1 MKIDR
6 LTINIGHSGSR
17 KLNHAV
23 LLLFFLFAI
32 SHFSAAQL
40 QVFPTQR
47 SGVTAPAPKRSDTPG
62 ARTKAQPVLTLPF
75 WDDFTKSYGPY
86 PDTMRWENSYSV
98 WVNNGMAINPPTLN
112 VATFDGLDSA
122 GLAYNENEVLL
133 NGFTDTLTSQRID
146 LSETVLPLADRG
158 TVFLS
163 FFYQWRGN
171 GEAPD
176 PQDYLLVEFKYD
188 SAKWEPVLTLKAD
201 DTFKPDT
208 FYTAIVKVDNEKFF
222 DSDFQFRIMSYGR
235 QSGPYDTWNVDYV
248 YLNKGRSIT
257 DTSFPDQAI
266 TSSLSSLFKNRYRA
280 MPYAHFRHDL
290 SLLNPNFN
298 IYNLRDGLP
307 EPLTYYTEAKFTNNK
322 DAAPY
327 IISNLGNDSTNIND
341 DGSNTILAFEKL
353 KVTLKD
359 IPNPNDA
366 AQFNP
371 NADYMDVDLKVHLL
385 TGDNIDLKDGDTA
398 EDYDPLI
405 YEPIDFRINDTVRNT
420 YSLRDYYAYDDGIA
434 EYAAGLIETGDL
446 IAYEFELPFNDTFT
460 QDTLIAFDI
469 YLPPYGM
476 TSNQTV
482 DFFIYGDNNGVPNDA
497 APLLRFSGKSVSR
510 KKLNEFQRI
519 AFLPAILIDQPK
531 FYIGWKQPSV
541 GKMLVGLDISNDTG
555 DKVFVNVNGTWTKN
569 DRVHGSLM
577 VRPVFGSGLVETQVG
592 TEEEVVPFSIFPNP
606 SRGSFY
612 IEGPMDH
619 LEVLSITGQR
629 VSFESVHESD
639 RTLVQ
644 LNQPAGLYLLRC
656 TKGSFTKTHKVI
668 ISR

>member
-1 MKIDR
+1 M
-6 LTINIGHSGSR
+6 
-17 KLNHAV
+17 
-23 LLLFFLFAI
+23 
-32 SHFSAAQL
+32 
-40 QVFPTQR
+40 
-47 SGVTAPAPKRSDTPG
+47 
-62 ARTKAQPVLTLPF
+62 LTLPF
-75 WDDFTKSYGPY
+75 WDDFTTSYGPY
-86 PDTMRWENSYSV
+86 PDTTRWKNSYSV

-133 NGFTDTLTSQRID
+133 NGFTDTLMSKNID
-146 LSETVLPLADRG
+146 LSDPTLPMADRG

-176 PQDYLLVEFKYD
+176 PQDYLQVDFKYD
-188 SAKWEPVLTLKAD
+188 SAKWETVLTLKPN

-208 FYTAIVKVDNEKFF
+208 FYTAIVKVDGEKFF
-222 DSDFQFRIMSYGR
+222 DADFQFRIMAYGR

-257 DTSFPDQAI
+257 DTAFPDQAI

-280 MPYAHFRHDL
+280 MPYQHFRQDL
-290 SLLNPNFN
+290 SLLHPKFN
-298 IYNLRDGLP
+298 IYNLRGGVP
-307 EPLTYYTEAKFTNNK
+307 EVLTYFTEATFHN
-322 DAAPY
+322 DVAAPY
-327 IISNLGNDSTNIND
+327 TISNLGGDSTNIND
-341 DGSNTILAFEKL
+341 DGSNTIFAFEKRT
-353 KVTLKD
+353 VTLKD

-371 NADYMDVDLKVHLL
+371 NAKYVDVDLKVHLL
-385 TGDNIDLKDGDTA
+385 TGDNIDLEDGSPA
-398 EDYDPLI
+398 KDYDPN
-405 YEPIDFRINDTVRNT
+405 YAPIDFRVNDTITNT
-420 YSLRDYYAYDDGIA
+420 YSLRDYYAYDDGVA

-446 IAYEFELPFNDTFT
+446 IAYEFELPFNDTFK

-482 DFFIYGDNNGVPNDA
+482 DFFIYGDNNGVPDDT

-510 KKLNEFQRI
+510 KKLNEFQRV
-519 AFLPAILIDQPK
+519 AFLPAILIDQRK

-555 DKVFVNVNGTWTKN
+555 DKVFVNVNGTWKKN
-569 DRVHGSLM
+569 NRVHGSLM
-577 VRPVFGSGLVETQVG
+577 VRPIFGSGLVETQVG
-592 TEEEVVPFSIFPNP
+592 TEEVATPFSVFPNP

-612 IEGPMDH
+612 IEGPLDH
-619 LEVLSITGQR
+619 LEILSITGQR

-656 TKGSFTKTHKVI
+656 TKGTVTKTHKI
-668 ISR
+668 IVAR